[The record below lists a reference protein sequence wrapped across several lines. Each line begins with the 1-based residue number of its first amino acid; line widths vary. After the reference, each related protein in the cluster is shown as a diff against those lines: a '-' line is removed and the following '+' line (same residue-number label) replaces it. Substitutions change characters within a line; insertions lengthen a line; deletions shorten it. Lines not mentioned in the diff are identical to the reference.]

1 MEPPSSSPPPGARPL
16 WGSHTGSGEP
26 ATPAATPSVSQKRP
40 HSPQTR
46 HSLFGDGPLEPLSR
60 RLLQAAGVLSLLLIL
75 VAVNSVLNHGG
86 GESPFNPN
94 PVAAAAQR
102 TEEVPGMRMN
112 LTMQV
117 RTESSPPFTIT
128 GKGTY
133 NGEDNLAE
141 VAYHGAV
148 NGQPLDF
155 DAVMGEDAWYFRYP
169 QFADKLPEGKEWIK
183 LTGFPGQKDMSTPG
197 AGSPTDSLGMLR
209 ANGTVKRLGRA
220 KVGHVQ
226 TTRYRVTMTP
236 SEIVEAL
243 RSQGKDE
250 LAEQL
255 ESSAAQMTGPAHS
268 EVFIDESGM
277 LRRMRVTT
285 TVLAEGKAVTT
296 EIRADLFD
304 FGIHPDIQVPDDSQV
319 LDLGPEVEEQLQA
332 LGQAS

>member
-1 MEPPSSSPPPGARPL
+1 
-16 WGSHTGSGEP
+16 
-26 ATPAATPSVSQKRP
+26 
-40 HSPQTR
+40 
-46 HSLFGDGPLEPLSR
+46 
-60 RLLQAAGVLSLLLIL
+60 LQAAGVLSLLLIL
-75 VAVNSVLNHGG
+75 VVANSLLNDSG

-117 RTESSPPFTIT
+117 RTESSPPVTIT
-128 GKGTY
+128 GKGTF

-141 VAYHGAV
+141 FAYHGAV
-148 NGQPLDF
+148 NGQPMEF
-155 DAVMGEDAWYFRYP
+155 DAVLGEDAWYLRYP

-183 LTGFPGQKDMSTPG
+183 LSEFPGQKDLSTPG

-209 ANGTVKRLGRA
+209 ANGTVKRLGGA
-220 KVGHVQ
+220 TIGHVQ
-226 TTRYRVTMTP
+226 TTRYRVTMTAP
-236 SEIVEAL
+236 EIEEAL

-255 ESSAAQMTGPAHS
+255 ESSAAQMTGPSHS
-268 EVFIDESGM
+268 EVFIDQGGM
-277 LRRMRVTT
+277 LRRMRITT
-285 TVLAEGKAVTT
+285 TVVAEGKAVTT

-304 FGIHPDIQVPDDSQV
+304 FGIHPQIQVPDDSQV
-319 LDLGPEVEEQLQA
+319 LDLGPELEEQLQA